1 MPKKYDVVIGLEVHC
16 QIKTESK
23 MFCSCPNNYGDEP
36 NTNVCPV
43 CMGYPGAMPVPNQ
56 EAVRKTIIAGLMCG
70 CSIPKFSKF
79 DRKSYFYPDMAKNY
93 QISQYDLPF
102 CLEGKVKIEGEGYS
116 GKQLKERE
124 IRLERIHLE
133 EDAGKLTH
141 FAKAG
146 GVDYNRAGVPLME
159 AVSHPDMTSPDEAY
173 AYLQALKEIFQYA
186 GAGDC
191 DMEKGQLRC
200 DVNVSLKPKGQKEL
214 GTKIELKNMNSF
226 RAVHR
231 ALNYEIKRIA
241 KLLDQGVVLKQET
254 RGWDDEK
261 GESYLMR
268 TKEDAHDYRYFPE
281 PDIMPFT
288 FTDED
293 IENFKTQLPE
303 LPDAKRERYQSEYS
317 LTDFD
322 VRVIT
327 GDLAN
332 VEYFEKGVEFTKTPK
347 IFANWIITELLRE
360 LGERELSIKDCPVS
374 AERLAKMVELI
385 NNKTISSKIGK
396 TVLAE
401 MFETD
406 KDPKQIVE
414 DKGLVQVTDNSAIE
428 AFVDQAIAD
437 NQPQVQQYKDGNEK
451 VIQFFVGQVMKLSRG
466 KANPPMVLEM
476 LKKKLND

>member
-16 QIKTESK
+16 QVKTESK
-23 MFCSCPNNYGDEP
+23 MFCSCANNFGDDP

-43 CMGYPGAMPVPNQ
+43 CMGYPGAMPVANK
-56 EAVRKTIIAGLMCG
+56 EAVRQTIIAGLMCG
-70 CSIPKFSKF
+70 CEIPKYSKF

-93 QISQYDLPF
+93 QISQFDLPF
-102 CLEGKVKIEGEGYS
+102 CVEGLVKIGGVGFS
-116 GKQLKERE
+116 GKPLPERE
-124 IRLERIHLE
+124 IKLERIHLE

-141 FAKAG
+141 FGRSG
-146 GVDYNRAGVPLME
+146 GVDYNRGGVPLME
-159 AVSHPDMTSPDEAY
+159 AVSHPDMHTPDEAY
-173 AYLQALKEIFQYA
+173 AYLQALKEIFQYS

-191 DMEKGQLRC
+191 DMEKGQMRF
-200 DVNVSLKPKGQKEL
+200 DVNVSLKPKGQVEL

-226 RAVHR
+226 RNAHR

-241 KLLDQGVVLKQET
+241 RLLDEGVVLKQET
-254 RGWDDEK
+254 RGWDDPS

-281 PDIMPFT
+281 PDLMPFT

-293 IENFKTQLPE
+293 IAAFKAELPE
-303 LPDAKRERYQSEYS
+303 LPEAKRERYKSDYA

-322 VRVIT
+322 VNVLT
-327 GDLAN
+327 GDKVNAD
-332 VEYFEKGVEFTKTPK
+332 YFEAGVKFTKTPK
-347 IFANWIITELLRE
+347 ILANWIITEVMRE
-360 LGERELSIKDCPVS
+360 LGEREQTLAECPVS

-385 NNKTISSKIGK
+385 NNKTISSKIAK

-401 MFETD
+401 MFVSD
-406 KDPKQIVE
+406 KDPKAIVE
-414 DKGLVQVTDNSAIE
+414 EKGLVQVTDDSAIE
-428 AFVDQAIAD
+428 GFVDQAIAA
-437 NQPQVQQYKDGNEK
+437 NESQVQQYKDGNER

-476 LKKKLND
+476 LKNKLND